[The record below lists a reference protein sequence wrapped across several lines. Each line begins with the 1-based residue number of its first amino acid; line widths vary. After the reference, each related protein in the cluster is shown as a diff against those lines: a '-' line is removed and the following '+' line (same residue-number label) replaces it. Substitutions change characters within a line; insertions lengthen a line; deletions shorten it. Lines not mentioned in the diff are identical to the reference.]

1 MNRRL
6 LIGISAYNEMHRIKP
21 VIKELRDNQDRFN
34 CDVVVG
40 DDGSTD
46 GTREYLKKVSEDY
59 GWGLIVSETNNG
71 IGAMIR
77 SFIQYGKSH
86 GYEVLIIISANGKT
100 DIDHLHRMFEPVLN
114 GEYDYVK
121 GSRYLKRGSTENMPL
136 FRFAAIPLFSVFVS
150 LLMGKRVT
158 DVSFLVNASRL
169 SIYDDTDINLEQEW
183 LDTYG
188 LEYYIL
194 YYVMKKYRMKE
205 VPMKVRYP
213 DDKLSYSKI
222 KPITG
227 WWDMIRPW
235 IVLRLGIRR

>member
-1 MNRRL
+1 MGRKL

-21 VIKELRDNQDRFN
+21 VVEELRQNQERFK
-34 CDVVVG
+34 CDIVAG

-46 GTREYLKKVSEDY
+46 GTEEYLREITQTYD
-59 GWGLIVSETNNG
+59 WGMISHESNKG

-77 SFIQYGKSH
+77 DFISYGMNN
-86 GYEVLIIISANGKT
+86 GYEVFIIVSANGKT
-100 DIDHLHRMFEPVLN
+100 DIKNLPRLFLPVLE

-121 GSRYLKRGSTENMPL
+121 GSRYIMRGLAHNMPA
-136 FRFAAIPLFSVFVS
+136 FRFIAIPIFSAFVS

-158 DVSFLVNASRL
+158 DVSYLVNASRL
-169 SIYDDTDINLEQEW
+169 SIYEDPDINLEQDW

-205 VPMKVRYP
+205 VPMEIRYP

-222 KPITG
+222 KPFTG
-227 WWDMIRPW
+227 WWLMIRPW
-235 IVLRLGIRR
+235 IALRLGVKK